1 MTGSTLYYNN
11 TNIIMEELK
20 SFEGFLAD
28 RRAKDN
34 AISQM
39 RLLEYESNYYQSR
52 IKRDL
57 KEFIKEGGQ
66 RKDCSMRKKYN

>member
-1 MTGSTLYYNN
+1 
-11 TNIIMEELK
+11 MEELK

-34 AISQM
+34 ALSQM
-39 RLLEYESNYYQSR
+39 RHLEYESNYYQSR

-57 KEFIKEGGQ
+57 KEFIREGSQ
-66 RKDCSMRKKYN
+66 RKDCSMRKRYN